1 MFLFCFSMVKVVW
14 SACQNKSRAEK
25 ARITVLEEWFL
36 CLLHDGRFFPCHYSL
51 CHHKWERIK
60 KPPHSKLDYIPVFN
74 FLLGEKLSFSSFV
87 RTTDFSHSFLLHV
100 EHSHFFPDSSQ
111 LLTFI
116 LSAVYVEAYFSVQFT
131 WVKQKKRRVLLS
143 TLALCRLFFP
153 CLSRADNCLTIAIDS
168 AEGKW
173 S

>member
-25 ARITVLEEWFL
+25 ARITVLEECFL

-74 FLLGEKLSFSSFV
+74 FLLGEKLFFFICSNYWFF
-87 RTTDFSHSFLLHV
+87 TFLSITCWTFPLLSWFLSTV
-100 EHSHFFPDSSQ
+100 NLYFKCCLCWSLFF
-111 LLTFI
+111 
-116 LSAVYVEAYFSVQFT
+116 SAVYMGKTGEKES
-131 WVKQKKRRVLLS
+131 
-143 TLALCRLFFP
+143 
-153 CLSRADNCLTIAIDS
+153 S
-168 AEGKW
+168 AEHTCFVQVVF
-173 S
+173 SMPF